1 MVSFPIDQGQEA
13 AGIEVQVIMVRVWVQ
28 TAVRS
33 SEKQG
38 EEAELSEEMESAS
51 FLDTDCDF
59 DDCT

>member
-38 EEAELSEEMESAS
+38 EEARPDAGRPIRRLQ
-51 FLDTDCDF
+51 
-59 DDCT
+59 